1 MSSLNEYLNQSL
13 TTIKRANWYR
23 QEKLITGMPGAI
35 VEIEGQKLVNF
46 ASNDY
51 LGLAEDQR
59 LISAG
64 IDALKQYGT
73 GSTGSRLLSG
83 HRSLHDSLEISL
95 AEWKKTQQALV
106 FSSGYTANVG
116 TITALVNQKDLIL
129 ADEYNHSSLKNGA
142 KLSQAR
148 TINYQ
153 HCDTEDLVNKLTEH
167 RHNYRHCLILTDSVF
182 SMDGDLCPLPELIQI
197 AQKFDCWLL
206 IDEAHASGV
215 LGKTGAGCLEHFQ
228 VQGDNIIQIGTLSKA
243 IGSLGG
249 YVAGSSVLIDFLRNR
264 CPTWIYTTALS
275 PADTAVAIAGIEI
288 IRSEPSRRDQLW
300 QNINSFKQQ
309 LTALDLSLFE
319 SESAIIC
326 LKSKNAKE
334 ALRTANKLSQEGFFA
349 PAIRPPTVPTSRI
362 RFSLMAT
369 HKIEY
374 FLDLKRLFR
383 VRSSEKFL
391 PHRFA
396 PGVRS

>member
-1 MSSLNEYLNQSL
+1 MSSLNEYLTKSL
-13 TTIKRANWYR
+13 NTIKRANWYR
-23 QEKLITGMPGAI
+23 QEILITGMPGAT
-35 VEIEGQKLVNF
+35 VEIKKQRLINF

-64 IDALKQYGT
+64 KDALNQYGT

-83 HRSLHDSLEISL
+83 HRSLHERLETSL
-95 AEWKKTQQALV
+95 AQWKKTEKALV
-106 FSSGYTANVG
+106 FSSGYTANIG
-116 TITALVNQKDLIL
+116 TITALLNPKDLIL

-142 KLSQAR
+142 KLSQAK
-148 TINYQ
+148 IFNYQ
-153 HCDTEDLVNKLTEH
+153 HCDTEDLVKQLTIQ
-167 RHNYRHCLILTDSVF
+167 RNNYRHCLLLTDSVF
-182 SMDGDLCPLPELIQI
+182 SMDGDLCPLPELIAI

-249 YVAGSSVLIDFLRNR
+249 YVAGSTILIDFLRNR

-275 PADTAVAIAGIEI
+275 PADTAAAIAGIEI
-288 IRSEPSRRDQLW
+288 IRSEPSLRNKLW
-300 QNINSFKQQ
+300 HNINRFKQE
-309 LTALDLSLFE
+309 LDDLDISLFP
-319 SESAIIC
+319 SDSAIIC
-326 LKSKNAKE
+326 LKSKNAGE
-334 ALRTANKLSQEGFFA
+334 ALKTSKKLYQEGVFA

-369 HKIEY
+369 HQRQH
-374 FLDLKRLFR
+374 FQDLKQVLKNLNL
-383 VRSSEKFL
+383 SE
-391 PHRFA
+391 
-396 PGVRS
+396 VNS

>member
-13 TTIKRANWYR
+13 NTIKKANWYR
-23 QEKLITGMPGAI
+23 QEKLITGMSGAL
-35 VEIEGQKLVNF
+35 VEIEGKKLVNF

-83 HRSLHDSLEISL
+83 HRSLHDTLEKSL
-95 AEWKKTQQALV
+95 AEWKKTEKALV
-106 FSSGYTANVG
+106 FSSGYTANIG
-116 TITALVNQKDLIL
+116 TISALVNQKDLIL

-142 KLSQAR
+142 KLSQAQ

-153 HCDTEDLVNKLTEH
+153 HCDTQDLVTKLTEQ
-167 RHNYRHCLILTDSVF
+167 RKNYRHCLILTDSVF

-228 VQGDNIIQIGTLSKA
+228 LQGENIIQIGTLSKA

-249 YVAGSSVLIDFLRNR
+249 YVAGSSILIDFLRNR

-275 PADTAVAIAGIEI
+275 PADTAAAIVGIDI
-288 IRSEPSRRDQLW
+288 IRSETSRRNQLW
-300 QNINSFKQQ
+300 QNIQNFKQH
-309 LTALDLSLFE
+309 LIDLKLRLFE

-326 LKSKNAKE
+326 WKTKNAIE
-334 ALRTANKLSQEGFFA
+334 ALEISKKLYQEGFFA

-369 HKIEY
+369 HQPQY
-374 FLDLKRLFR
+374 FLDLKQLLSLL
-383 VRSSEKFL
+383 SSDF
-391 PHRFA
+391 
-396 PGVRS
+396 